1 MTPSTR
7 RCGRSP
13 LPSCRPRC
21 STAAAGSRGRRP
33 PRRTLSLSSS
43 TAATS
48 SASPP
53 PAPVKQKL
61 FGFCFLLGYPFVVPT
76 CSNFKFL
83 MNLLLCVMPGK
94 TIAFG
99 VPALMHIRKKV
110 GGKAG
115 KKKVPR
121 CLVLSPTRE
130 LAQQVNQQLAIVVH
144 NILSLI
150 ILANNLCVAIR
161 NKHVFYT

>member
-1 MTPSTR
+1 
-7 RCGRSP
+7 
-13 LPSCRPRC
+13 
-21 STAAAGSRGRRP
+21 
-33 PRRTLSLSSS
+33 
-43 TAATS
+43 
-48 SASPP
+48 
-53 PAPVKQKL
+53 
-61 FGFCFLLGYPFVVPT
+61 
-76 CSNFKFL
+76 
-83 MNLLLCVMPGK
+83 MPGK

-150 ILANNLCVAIR
+150 ILANNLCIAIG
-161 NKHVFYT
+161 NKHLSRRHLHVTDQKSVPGVGWSPRYL